1 MSGQHLVGQSYFIL
15 IASFHKIVSKGAG
28 KLGQK
33 MVCGCDGSPGF
44 ASAALTVSLSTQA
57 DGKCFL
63 LCTVDLHEEQACGS
77 RAQYCCSSLSQENGL
92 PGHPAR
98 QSPLQ
103 KAAHH
108 SPTQRRK
115 AHRPQRAST
124 QQAAPTTNPKHPG
137 HALHEAVQQSS
148 PRAAGHLGR
157 SALGARHCEGHGL
170 ACLPCLPAH
179 SGLGARDLTGSSQ
192 TKGGHTV

>member
-1 MSGQHLVGQSYFIL
+1 VSGQHLVGQSYFIL

-77 RAQYCCSSLSQENGL
+77 RAQYCCSSLSQQNGL
-92 PGHPAR
+92 PGHQHAKARFRTRSPQPNAAPQGAPATARLNATGGANHQRKTPSTRLARSSPAFEPKSSWAPR
-98 QSPLQ
+98 QKHSRR
-103 KAAHH
+103 AALRAIRARL
-108 SPTQRRK
+108 P
-115 AHRPQRAST
+115 PVLAST
-124 QQAAPTTNPKHPG
+124 FWTQGTGPDGKFPDQKRPT
-137 HALHEAVQQSS
+137 V
-148 PRAAGHLGR
+148 
-157 SALGARHCEGHGL
+157 
-170 ACLPCLPAH
+170 
-179 SGLGARDLTGSSQ
+179 
-192 TKGGHTV
+192 